1 MKLVDI
7 LASARFAGASDIHFK
22 RGIPPIFRID
32 GKLAPC
38 PNVGRLTDA
47 EMAAILDEVV
57 PESKRA
63 SFERELELN
72 TSFVLP
78 RIGRFRVTLFRQRG
92 EVGVIMRLIPN
103 RIETLRGLHLP
114 EITEKIAEER
124 RGLILI
130 TGATGSGKSTTL
142 AAFLDHINTNRT
154 CHIVT
159 IEDPV
164 EFTIREKRS
173 LITQREVG
181 VDTRAFPVALRQALR
196 QDTDVIM
203 VGEIRERE
211 TMELVLQGAET
222 GHLVL
227 STLHTTDAQ
236 ETIHRVVSFFPAAQQ
251 EQVRI
256 QLASV
261 LKAIVAQRLISRSDG
276 KGRLPA
282 VEILIANEQ
291 IRDLI
296 RNPMRTSEIPQ
307 AIFNGYISYGMQTF
321 DQSIMSLLER
331 KLISEEE
338 AMRYVRSQQ
347 DFSMRLKGIET
358 SDDENWSI

>member
-1 MKLVDI
+1 MKLIDV
-7 LASARFAGASDIHFK
+7 LAAARFAGASDIHFK

-32 GKLAPC
+32 GALAPC
-38 PNVGRLTDA
+38 PEAGRLSDA
-47 EMAAILDEVV
+47 EMTAFIREVV
-57 PESKRA
+57 PESKRKR
-63 SFERELELN
+63 FEEELELN
-72 TSFVLP
+72 TSFVRP
-78 RIGRFRVTLFRQRG
+78 RLGRFRVTLFRQRG
-92 EVGVIMRLIPN
+92 EVGMIMRLIPN
-103 RIETLRGLHLP
+103 RIETLRDLNLP
-114 EITEKIAEER
+114 EVTEQIAMER

-142 AAFLDHINTNRT
+142 AAFLDHINTHRT

-181 VDTRAFPVALRQALR
+181 VDTHAFPVALRQALR

-236 ETIHRVVSFFPAAQQ
+236 ETIHRVVSFFPATQQ
-251 EQVRI
+251 EQIRI

-291 IRDLI
+291 IRELI

-307 AIFNGYISYGMQTF
+307 AIFNGHVSYGMQTF
-321 DQSIMSLLER
+321 DQSIMHLLER
-331 KLISEEE
+331 KLIDEGE
-338 AMRYVRSQQ
+338 AMRYVRSTQ

-358 SDDENWSI
+358 ADDGNWSI